1 MSESPPKK
9 LIELMGRFGLA
20 SAEQVRGMRGR
31 VRQLTHGLPAFES
44 VWVDALA
51 QARLLT
57 AYQAVELNE
66 GRGASLEVGP
76 YVLYQPLPSPGYAK
90 VFRAREI
97 GLRPFAEKTLGIQ
110 RILRVNPRP
119 VTVDDVTSIFEAAW

>member
-76 YVLYQPLPSPGYAK
+76 MCFTSRYRRQAMPKCFAPAK
-90 VFRAREI
+90 
-97 GLRPFAEKTLGIQ
+97 LG
-110 RILRVNPRP
+110 RVAGF
-119 VTVDDVTSIFEAAW
+119 V